1 MALTRPRYSNIV
13 DSDYKASCRVVTT
26 TNITLSGGAPSSYDG
41 INLVLNDRILVA
53 GQSTGSQ
60 NGIYIVQTVG
70 TGSDGTWIRSFDA
83 NASDRVTAGM
93 TTAIEEGTYVGKT
106 WRLTTG
112 NPIVLG
118 STSLV
123 FADSSG
129 GGASVAGSN
138 RSIQYNDNGVSGG
151 GSDFLYFSAN
161 GNVVIGSTTT
171 ATTANTGALTVKG
184 GISVAGNIIPAANV
198 AYSLGSDSLRFKDL
212 FLAGNSIFIG
222 SETISVNNGTFAFTS
237 NGGAQTGNVFL
248 GNVNTSGKIIINDST
263 NATPYV
269 MGSGAFHVVGGMSIG
284 KDFWVGGNIY
294 VANVISQ
301 STTILEVNEPLVYL
315 DATDYPYNYDIGVF
329 SDFIGGSAN
338 IYQYTGAVRSYQT
351 NEWVFFSNL
360 KTAPGG
366 GIVSITSADVLYD
379 PVKAGNILAAN
390 TTPSTSTSTG
400 ALIVRGG
407 AGIGGALFTG
417 GIIDA
422 AGNIIADS
430 GTVSTS
436 TTTGALVVN
445 GGVGVSGN
453 LYVSNIS
460 VGSGNIQ
467 FAQKPGMISGAT
479 AYLSLLGNPS
489 GSAGISAL
497 ELAGY
502 TGVAGGTQSRLDF
515 VSKVSNVFYN
525 TSRISSLNGPSST
538 AAGQLVFSTTP
549 DGGSLTERLRIKDD
563 GPIVTAA
570 NIVAVGSATS
580 NTTTGAIVVVGGI
593 GISGGIIA
601 GGNIVAAS
609 VTNSV
614 STTTGALVVR
624 GGAGFAG
631 NIFTAGWIIP
641 SGNVSQNLGSS
652 TQWWNLVYGKS
663 VQAQYAD
670 LAENYVTDKIY
681 VPGTVVV
688 FGGDAEITATTIDH
702 DPRVAG
708 VISTDPAYLMNA
720 ATTGQP
726 VALTGRVPCMVLGP
740 VDKGDRLVTSKMSGV
755 AQRLV
760 DGRYT
765 PGCIFAKSLEKIE
778 RSEVKLIEVAVG
790 RD

>member
-26 TNITLSGGAPSSYDG
+26 TDITLSGGAPDSYDEVS
-41 INLVLNDRILVA
+41 LVLNDRILVA
-53 GQSTGSQ
+53 GQSTASQ
-60 NGIYIVQTVG
+60 NGIYIVLIVG
-70 TGSDGTWIRSFDA
+70 TGSNGTWIRSFDA
-83 NASDRVTAGM
+83 NASDRLTAGM
-93 TTAIEEGTYVGKT
+93 TTAIEEGTNVGKT

-112 NPIVLG
+112 NPITLG
-118 STSLV
+118 TTALT
-123 FADSSG
+123 FIDSSG

-138 RSIQYNDNGVSGG
+138 RNVQYNDNGASGG
-151 GSDFLYFSAN
+151 AADFLYFSAN
-161 GNVVIGSTTT
+161 GNVVVGSTTP
-171 ATTANTGALTVKG
+171 ATVANTGALTVKG
-184 GISVAGNIIPAANV
+184 GISVAGNIVPAANV
-198 AYSLGSDSLRFKDL
+198 EYNLGSNDLRFKDL
-212 FLAGNSIFIG
+212 FLSGSSIVIG
-222 SETISVNNGTFAFTS
+222 SETISVSDGTFAFTS

-248 GNVNTSGKIIINDST
+248 GNVDTSGKLIVNDDT
-263 NATPYV
+263 NAIPYV

-301 STTILEVNEPLVYL
+301 STTILAVNEPLVYL

-338 IYQYTGAVRSYQT
+338 IYQFTGAIRSYET

-360 KTAPGG
+360 QTAPGA
-366 GIVSITSADVLYD
+366 GIVSITSSDILYD
-379 PVKAGNILAAN
+379 PVKAGNLLAAN

-400 ALIVRGG
+400 ALIVKGG
-407 AGIGGALFTG
+407 AGVAGALYVGSTV
-417 GIIDA
+417 IA
-422 AGNIIADS
+422 AGNIVAAS
-430 GTVSTS
+430 NTASTS
-436 TTTGALVVN
+436 STTGALVVA
-445 GGVGVSGN
+445 GG
-453 LYVSNIS
+453 
-460 VGSGNIQ
+460 
-467 FAQKPGMISGAT
+467 
-479 AYLSLLGNPS
+479 
-489 GSAGISAL
+489 AGISGRL
-497 ELAGY
+497 N
-502 TGVAGGTQSRLDF
+502 VAG
-515 VSKVSNVFYN
+515 N
-525 TSRISSLNGPSST
+525 
-538 AAGQLVFSTTP
+538 
-549 DGGSLTERLRIKDD
+549 
-563 GPIVTAA
+563 VTAA
-570 NIVAVGSATS
+570 NILMPALTGLGNIYYGMGVRRSVLARETFSSWEYGTIASGVDVFGASGNAWSIDSAQGAGLFNLVAGAYHDTLANAAGTTSTTYKYFGTRGTSRINLADQSIIFYRGNLANAGGQVAGDTVNFIESFRINGTDGNVVINS
-580 NTTTGAIVVVGGI
+580 NTASTSSTTGAFVV
-593 GISGGIIA
+593 A
-601 GGNIVAAS
+601 
-609 VTNSV
+609 
-614 STTTGALVVR
+614 
-624 GGAGFAG
+624 GGAGFAA

-652 TQWWNLVYGKS
+652 TAWWNLVYGKS

-670 LAENYVTDKIY
+670 LAENYVADTNY

-688 FGGDAEITATTIDH
+688 FGGDAEITATTTDH

-720 ATTGQP
+720 ASDGLP

-740 VDKGDRLVTSKMSGV
+740 VDKGDRLVTSKMSGI

>member
-1 MALTRPRYSNIV
+1 MALTRPRYSSIV
-13 DSDYKASCRVVTT
+13 DTDYKASCRVVTT
-26 TNITLSGGAPSSYDG
+26 TNITLSGGAPSSYDSVS
-41 INLVLNDRILVA
+41 LVFGDRVLVA
-53 GQSTGSQ
+53 GQSTASQ
-60 NGIYIVQTVG
+60 NGIYIIQTLG
-70 TGSDGTWIRSFDA
+70 TGSNGTWIRSPDA
-83 NASDRVTAGM
+83 NANDRVTAGM
-93 TTAIEEGTYVGKT
+93 TTAIEEGTNVGKT

-112 NPIVLG
+112 NPIILG
-118 STSLV
+118 TTALTFV
-123 FADSSG
+123 DSSG
-129 GGASVAGSN
+129 GGASVAGADRN
-138 RSIQYNDNGVSGG
+138 IQYNDNGTSGG
-151 GSDFLYFSAN
+151 ASNFLYWSAN
-161 GNVVIGSTTT
+161 GNVTVGSTTA

-198 AYSLGSDSLRFKDL
+198 TYNLGSNDLRFKDL

-248 GNVNTSGKIIINDST
+248 GNVATSGKVVISDT
-263 NATPYV
+263 TDAVPYV
-269 MGSGAFHVVGGMSIG
+269 MGSGAFHVAGGMSIG

-315 DATDYPYNYDIGVF
+315 DANNFPYNYDIGVF
-329 SDFIGGSAN
+329 SDFTGGSAN
-338 IYQYTGAVRSYQT
+338 AYQYTGAVRSYQT

-360 KTAPGG
+360 RTAPGG
-366 GIVSITSADVLYD
+366 GIVSITSSDVLYD
-379 PVKAGNILAAN
+379 PIKAGNIIAAN
-390 TTPSTSTSTG
+390 TTPSTSTTTG

-407 AGIGGALFTG
+407 AGVAGALYVGSTVT
-417 GIIDA
+417 A

-430 GTVSTS
+430 GTASTSSTTGALVVNGGAGISGRLNVGGNIVAASGTSSIS

-445 GGVGVSGN
+445 GGVGISGN
-453 LYVSNIS
+453 LSLGSQVTTTLVLNNTNFANQIQFWNAGVERARIGSDSAGNFDIL
-460 VGSGNIQ
+460 VGST
-467 FAQKPGMISGAT
+467 SAT
-479 AYLSLLGNPS
+479 A
-489 GSAGISAL
+489 L
-497 ELAGY
+497 EI
-502 TGVAGGTQSRLDF
+502 AGG
-515 VSKVSNVFYN
+515 
-525 TSRISSLNGPSST
+525 
-538 AAGQLVFSTTP
+538 
-549 DGGSLTERLRIKDD
+549 GS
-563 GPIVTAA
+563 A
-570 NIVAVGSATS
+570 NIVVHS
-580 NTTTGAIVVVGGI
+580 TTT
-593 GISGGIIA
+593 S
-601 GGNIVAAS
+601 
-609 VTNSV
+609 T

-624 GGAGFAG
+624 GGAGFAA

-641 SGNVSQNLGSS
+641 SGNVTQNLGS
-652 TQWWNLVYGKS
+652 TTAWWNLVYGRS

-670 LAENYVTDKIY
+670 LAENYVTDTNY

-688 FGGDAEITATTIDH
+688 FGGDAEITATTTDH

-760 DGRYT
+760 DSRYT

>member
-1 MALTRPRYSNIV
+1 
-13 DSDYKASCRVVTT
+13 
-26 TNITLSGGAPSSYDG
+26 
-41 INLVLNDRILVA
+41 
-53 GQSTGSQ
+53 
-60 NGIYIVQTVG
+60 
-70 TGSDGTWIRSFDA
+70 
-83 NASDRVTAGM
+83 M
-93 TTAIEEGTYVGKT
+93 TTAIEEGTNVGKT

-118 STSLV
+118 TTELIFV
-123 FADSSG
+123 DSSG
-129 GGASVAGSN
+129 GGGGVAGSN
-138 RSIQYNDNGVSGG
+138 RTIQYNDNGASGG
-151 GSDFLYFSAN
+151 AGDFLYFSAN
-161 GNVVIGSTTT
+161 GNVVVGSTTP
-171 ATTANTGALTVKG
+171 ATIANTGALTVKG
-184 GISVAGNIIPAANV
+184 GISVAGNIVPAANIS
-198 AYSLGSDSLRFKDL
+198 YNLGSDSLRFKDL
-212 FLAGNSIFIG
+212 FLSGNSIFIG

-248 GNVNTSGKIIINDST
+248 GNVNTSGKLIINDST
-263 NATPYV
+263 NAIPYV

-315 DATDYPYNYDIGVF
+315 DASDFPYNYDIGVF

-379 PVKAGNILAAN
+379 PVKAGNIVAAN
-390 TTPSTSTSTG
+390 TTPSTSTTTG

-430 GTVSTS
+430 GTASTS

-453 LYVSNIS
+453 VVTGTNLIFTGTGNRILGDFSNATIANRAMFQTSTANSPTNVYAIPNGSGTTASFSVSN
-460 VGSGNIQ
+460 
-467 FAQKPGMISGAT
+467 
-479 AYLSLLGNPS
+479 
-489 GSAGISAL
+489 
-497 ELAGY
+497 
-502 TGVAGGTQSRLDF
+502 
-515 VSKVSNVFYN
+515 SNDPN
-525 TSRISSLNGPSST
+525 NASI
-538 AAGQLVFSTTP
+538 GQLVQLSTELRIQNVITGTGTYLP
-549 DGGSLTERLRIKDD
+549 MTFYTGGSERVKIDAST
-563 GPIVTAA
+563 GNVVIVP
-570 NIVAVGSATS
+570 
-580 NTTTGAIVVVGGI
+580 TTT
-593 GISGGIIA
+593 S
-601 GGNIVAAS
+601 
-609 VTNSV
+609 T

-688 FGGDAEITATTIDH
+688 FGGDAEITATTTDH

>member
-1 MALTRPRYSNIV
+1 MAFPIGPTNGQITTVNGIKYVYRSATNSWARLGSAKFTAAASAPSNPAQGDRWYNTGLDILFEFINDGTSNYWVDIQSVGQTGNITSISDSVLNGNIVVGVNNRYSIGTSVGYLQNI
-13 DSDYKASCRVVTT
+13 YAN
-26 TNITLSGGAPSSYDG
+26 NITANSTVSNTIVTGSGGLAVDG
-41 INLVLNDRILVA
+41 VGIFGGNLVA
-53 GQSTGSQ
+53 
-60 NGIYIVQTVG
+60 
-70 TGSDGTWIRSFDA
+70 A
-83 NASDRVTAGM
+83 A
-93 TTAIEEGTYVGKT
+93 TT
-106 WRLTTG
+106 
-112 NPIVLG
+112 
-118 STSLV
+118 STS
-123 FADSSG
+123 
-129 GGASVAGSN
+129 SV
-138 RSIQYNDNGVSGG
+138 
-151 GSDFLYFSAN
+151 
-161 GNVVIGSTTT
+161 T
-171 ATTANTGALTVKG
+171 TGALV
-184 GISVAGNIIPAANV
+184 
-198 AYSLGSDSLRFKDL
+198 
-212 FLAGNSIFIG
+212 
-222 SETISVNNGTFAFTS
+222 
-237 NGGAQTGNVFL
+237 
-248 GNVNTSGKIIINDST
+248 
-263 NATPYV
+263 
-269 MGSGAFHVVGGMSIG
+269 
-284 KDFWVGGNIY
+284 
-294 VANVISQ
+294 
-301 STTILEVNEPLVYL
+301 
-315 DATDYPYNYDIGVF
+315 
-329 SDFIGGSAN
+329 
-338 IYQYTGAVRSYQT
+338 
-351 NEWVFFSNL
+351 
-360 KTAPGG
+360 
-366 GIVSITSADVLYD
+366 
-379 PVKAGNILAAN
+379 
-390 TTPSTSTSTG
+390 
-400 ALIVRGG
+400 VRGG

-445 GGVGVSGN
+445 GGVGVSGNVVTGTNLIFTGTGNRILGDFSNATVANRVAFQTSTTNGATSIYILPNGTSPTSQFVAVNNSDPTNASVLQLQVNATDYQIRGGITGTGTYLPMTFYTGGSERVKIDASTGNVVIVPTTTSTSTTTGALVVAGGAGVSGN

-593 GISGGIIA
+593 GLSGGIIA

-609 VTNSV
+609 ITNSV
-614 STTTGALVVR
+614 STTTGALVVQ
-624 GGAGFAG
+624 GGAGFAA

-641 SGNVSQNLGSS
+641 TSNVSQNLGSS
-652 TQWWNLVYGKS
+652 TAWWNLVYGKS
-663 VQAQYAD
+663 IQAQYAD

-726 VALTGRVPCMVLGP
+726 VALTGRVPCHVQGP
-740 VDKGDRLVTSKMSGV
+740 VDKGDLLVTSNIPGV

-760 DGRYT
+760 ADKFQ
-765 PGCIFAKSLEKIE
+765 PGCVIGKSLERIDHDE
-778 RSEVKLIEVAVG
+778 IKLIEVVVG
-790 RD
+790 RY